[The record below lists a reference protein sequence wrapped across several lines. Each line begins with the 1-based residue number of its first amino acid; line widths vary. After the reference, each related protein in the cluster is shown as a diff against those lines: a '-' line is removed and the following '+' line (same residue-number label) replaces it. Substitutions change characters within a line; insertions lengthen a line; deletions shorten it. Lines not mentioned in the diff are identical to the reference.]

1 VFVQIALALLALFAL
16 YIKRQREQPPR
27 AWTVWLYDIAKQC
40 ASMCCAH
47 VGGMVNAIVLNGITH
62 QGDECAWYFIS
73 FTVDTTV
80 GVTIAIYAMRAVAHM
95 ARDEE
100 CRCCACPS
108 LKETGNYG
116 PGKFYPEGEEPSE
129 QYVQGAAFRFDDPGT
144 ARRIWCK
151 QMSIWCLITAG
162 ARACCGVLMYIVSGV
177 LRHFA
182 TFLADLFRG
191 HPHLFLT
198 LVRFHATT
206 FLPTLP
212 EDTSNLPGS
221 AITLAHSGS
230 LWLGAQ
236 VMLGCPVGM
245 NLVQV
250 WIQDNILS
258 TPPPHAHLTRVDR
271 LSCLALGAE
280 DKKKAESPVVE
291 GKPASDDS
299 PRNRSASWVDMLHGE
314 AGTPPGGHDRYSE
327 SVEVE
332 GEKNQLLDGRESVSD
347 GAEQQPLR
355 GAA

>member
-1 VFVQIALALLALFAL
+1 MLMALLLGLSAGAPKASAQSGGSWSGGLAEEIGAAESGTTEFGHLDTLNGTCTLLSKSDPFGVFVQIALALLALFAL

-100 CRCCACPS
+100 CKCCACPS

-116 PGKFYPEGEEPSE
+116 PGKFYPEGDKPSE
-129 QYVQGAAFRFDDPGT
+129 QYVQGAAFRFDEPGA
-144 ARRIWCK
+144 ARRVWCK

-162 ARACCGVLMYIVSGV
+162 ARACCGVLMYIVSDV

-182 TFLADLFRG
+182 IFLADLFRG

-198 LVRFHATT
+198 LVRFHATI
-206 FLPTLP
+206 LPSTVQRP
-212 EDTSNLPGS
+212 QPAGVR
-221 AITLAHSGS
+221 AHTGS
-230 LWLGAQ
+230 LW
-236 VMLGCPVGM
+236 
-245 NLVQV
+245 
-250 WIQDNILS
+250 
-258 TPPPHAHLTRVDR
+258 RVR
-271 LSCLALGAE
+271 II
-280 DKKKAESPVVE
+280 
-291 GKPASDDS
+291 
-299 PRNRSASWVDMLHGE
+299 R
-314 AGTPPGGHDRYSE
+314 
-327 SVEVE
+327 
-332 GEKNQLLDGRESVSD
+332 
-347 GAEQQPLR
+347 
-355 GAA
+355 

>member
-1 VFVQIALALLALFAL
+1 VIVQIALALLALFAL

-116 PGKFYPEGEEPSE
+116 PGKFYPEGDKEPSE

-162 ARACCGVLMYIVSGV
+162 ARACCGVLMYIVSDV

-198 LVRFHATT
+198 LVRFHGHHFSPDPAEPAACWS
-206 FLPTLP
+206 LL
-212 EDTSNLPGS
+212 ES
-221 AITLAHSGS
+221 ALTLARSG
-230 LWLGAQ
+230 
-236 VMLGCPVGM
+236 
-245 NLVQV
+245 
-250 WIQDNILS
+250 
-258 TPPPHAHLTRVDR
+258 
-271 LSCLALGAE
+271 
-280 DKKKAESPVVE
+280 
-291 GKPASDDS
+291 
-299 PRNRSASWVDMLHGE
+299 WV
-314 AGTPPGGHDRYSE
+314 R
-327 SVEVE
+327 
-332 GEKNQLLDGRESVSD
+332 R
-347 GAEQQPLR
+347 
-355 GAA
+355 